1 MTKSLNENYGGCCL
15 CFIKLTQKL
24 NVFQCQ
30 VLELVM
36 QKCTL
41 QLDKTY
47 KTTEPEADKGLK

>member
-1 MTKSLNENYGGCCL
+1 MPMFVK
-15 CFIKLTQKL
+15 TQKL